1 MRSKKNR
8 MRIAM
13 VSRSFPSMWSWY
25 LSYKFCWWTNQQ
37 CAIVLF
43 PFHGADRKKK
53 YSFIIR
59 GRHLSALYCLFG
71 VPLRNLIYCW
81 SWLQWM
87 EERGK
92 PHIAFRNC
100 TSGKRAED
108 ESGFTMLKY
117 EFKICS
123 IFSSVAEPVEQNYF
137 GVISYFSFGST
148 APEPK
153 LSFY

>member
-1 MRSKKNR
+1 M
-8 MRIAM
+8 
-13 VSRSFPSMWSWY
+13 
-25 LSYKFCWWTNQQ
+25 Q
-37 CAIVLF
+37 
-43 PFHGADRKKK
+43 
-53 YSFIIR
+53 
-59 GRHLSALYCLFG
+59 
-71 VPLRNLIYCW
+71 
-81 SWLQWM
+81 
-87 EERGK
+87 ERGK
-92 PHIAFRNC
+92 PHIAFRNF